1 MSLEE
6 FSGGYYRTEM
16 SVQPY
21 DDGPVIQ
28 NSLYDFINREIY
40 AQTDAP
46 ITMRVGLD
54 QGPYFTVEAEN
65 AVPSDVLAMP
75 REWMDDMEIHDQEA
89 RNVFVLK
96 PGHSYVL
103 NQSVKLSKRFDDHN
117 VNTDEE

>member
-1 MSLEE
+1 MSFEE

-16 SVQPY
+16 NVQPY
-21 DDGPVIQ
+21 AAGPVIQ
-28 NSLYDFINREIY
+28 NDVYDFINREIY

-54 QGPYFTVEAEN
+54 RGPYFTVSAES
-65 AVPSDVLAMP
+65 AVPTNVLAMP
-75 REWMDDMEIHDQEA
+75 REWMDDMEIHDIE
-89 RNVFVLK
+89 RHNVFVLK

-117 VNTDEE
+117 VNTED